1 MKRLALL
8 LLATLSVASV
18 IPPQFAS
25 AAVTGFVAGRIIDD
39 GVFTNKSAMNASQ
52 IQDFLNSKVPACDT
66 AGSKQ
71 SEMNNSGVPDYN
83 GNGSIQRWEWGKS
96 RYNQTTFPCLRDY
109 VIGDGRKAAQV
120 IYDVS
125 QTYNINPQVMIVL
138 LQKEQGLVT
147 DTWPLSIQYRS
158 ATGYGCP
165 DTAAC
170 DSQYYGLLNQI
181 DRAANMFRSIL
192 DDSPSWYTPYELG
205 DNFIRYNPD
214 SSCGGSNVFIQN
226 RSTQALYNYT
236 PYQPNQAALDA
247 GWGTAPCGAYGN
259 RNFYLYFKSWFGGT
273 YLKFIDLSDPR
284 WLQLKIPA
292 FKINISSGSNTGN
305 ELPAGLQRKFSTKIE
320 SLNGEQCLR
329 TQSDS
334 DNNLSYCIPISK
346 LGPIQ
351 PAYTSLADPESMKEV
366 SLLYE
371 ARKYDIERGKVQ
383 SEPYRPTMQI
393 KIKARTTVENIDYYI
408 TESDYNMGK
417 LTTGIPVQS
426 LNDSV
431 MFESIQPVWLELV
444 ETTHKVTPVDDISHT
459 GPFPV
464 GMLRRYNSRALVN
477 GIWYYRT
484 ETDTALRNSLSIP
497 QAKLKSPTY
506 ENFSTPRW
514 MQLKNQTT
522 AYQPSINQPLGG
534 ESLNAGTQYR
544 FVSKISLG
552 GTLYFRTES
561 DSLADNDTAFA
572 ANDLSEI
579 KYIKFSSPRDL
590 KLSTEASKYI
600 PNQSIVSDGP
610 FVSGLIRKFTSKIMV
625 NGEWYYRTETDETLG
640 VNKAFKAADLRE
652 IYE

>member
-39 GVFTNKSAMNASQ
+39 GVFTNKSAMSVSQ

-109 VIGDGRKAAQV
+109 AIGDGRKAAQV

-181 DRAANMFRSIL
+181 DRAANMFRSIIN
-192 DDSPSWYTPYELG
+192 DSPTWYTPYELG
-205 DNFIRYNPD
+205 DNFIRYSPD
-214 SSCGGSNVFIQN
+214 SSCGGSTVNIQN
-226 RSTQALYNYT
+226 RATQALYNYT
-236 PYQPNQAALDA
+236 PYQPNQGALNA

-259 RNFYLYFKSWFGGT
+259 RNFYLYFTGWFGST
-273 YLKFIDLSDPR
+273 YLKFVALSDPR
-284 WLQLKIPA
+284 WLQLKAPA
-292 FKINISSGSNTGN
+292 YKINVTTGEN
-305 ELPAGLQRKFSTKIE
+305 IGGELPTGLQRKFATKIE

-334 DNNLSYCIPISK
+334 DNNLSYCILLSK
-346 LGPIQ
+346 LGPLQ
-351 PAYTSLADPESMKEV
+351 PVYTPIAELDSMKEV
-366 SLLYE
+366 SLTTQ
-371 ARKYDIERGKVQ
+371 ARKYDIERGTIS
-383 SEPYRPTMQI
+383 SEIYRPSMQI
-393 KIKARTTVENIDYYI
+393 EVAAITTIENTDYYI
-408 TESDYNMGK
+408 TKSDYSAGK

-426 LNDSV
+426 LSDSIK
-431 MFESIQPVWLELV
+431 FESVQPIWLELS
-444 ETTHKVTPVDDISHT
+444 ENTHKITPVTNTNAT
-459 GPFPV
+459 GPFPT
-464 GMLRRYNSRALVN
+464 GMIRRYDSRASVS
-477 GIWYYRT
+477 GVWYYRT
-484 ETDTALRNSLSIP
+484 ETDTYMRNSLSIP
-497 QAKLKSPTY
+497 QSKLKSPSYQT
-506 ENFSTPRW
+506 FSTPRW

-522 AYQPSINQPLGG
+522 AQQPSTNQ
-534 ESLNAGTQYR
+534 SLAVQPSSVGTQYR

-552 GTLYFRTES
+552 GKLYFRSES
-561 DSLADNDTAFA
+561 DTDANNDVAFIADHVTD
-572 ANDLSEI
+572 I
-579 KYIKFSSPRDL
+579 PYIKFSSPRNL
-590 KLSTEASKYI
+590 KLSAEASKYI
-600 PNQSIVSDGP
+600 PNQVTVSDGP
-610 FVSGLIRKFTSKIMV
+610 FPAGLTRKFTSKIYV
-625 NGEWYYRTETDETLG
+625 NGEWYFRTETDESLNL
-640 VNKAFKAADLRE
+640 NKAFKASGLRE